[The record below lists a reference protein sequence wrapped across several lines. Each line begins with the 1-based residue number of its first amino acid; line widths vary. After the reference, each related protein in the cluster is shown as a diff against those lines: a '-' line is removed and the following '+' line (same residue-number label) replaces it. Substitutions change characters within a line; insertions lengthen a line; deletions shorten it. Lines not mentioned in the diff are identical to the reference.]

1 MKRDDGTLTETAAE
15 TAEKLITFFVSVY
28 QKESD
33 EDSLI
38 ASDFRQLVG
47 EDKVDILNYSGI
59 LSKGTIEEFS
69 VSRHVVE
76 ELLIKVNEYK
86 AVGPDNVHPFILKS
100 LASVLSK
107 PLDIIFNNS
116 LNTGR
121 LLGAWKEAIITPIH
135 KKGDK
140 TEVNNYRTISISY
153 ILREVSNFRDLD
165 VMISSNLKSRD
176 QVIKS

>member
-1 MKRDDGTLTETAAE
+1 MC
-15 TAEKLITFFVSVY
+15 
-28 QKESD
+28 
-33 EDSLI
+33 
-38 ASDFRQLVG
+38 
-47 EDKVDILNYSGI
+47 
-59 LSKGTIEEFS
+59 
-69 VSRHVVE
+69 VVE

-140 TEVNNYRTISISY
+140 TEVISFTSQVSKILKRTIRDEIVRHLERNDLITQYQHRFKNAFDTTSTEI
-153 ILREVSNFRDLD
+153 NF
-165 VMISSNLKSRD
+165 
-176 QVIKS
+176 